1 VTTADRAAAVTVGQ
15 LIEIAGRRLAP
26 ELAGLEPLGRGHAA
40 YLQALADLITEA
52 AGLDDSCQPGVVTAI
67 TESALLAATTAWI
80 DDLQRQAE
88 QEKGNDDEP
97 DRM

>member
-1 VTTADRAAAVTVGQ
+1 VTIVDRAVSVRVGR

-26 ELAGLEPLGRGHAA
+26 ELAGVEPLGRGHAA
-40 YLQALADLITEA
+40 YLQALADLISEA
-52 AGLDDSCQPGVVTAI
+52 AGLDDSCRPGVVAAI
-67 TESALLAATTAWI
+67 TESAVLAATTAWI

-88 QEKGNDDEP
+88 QEKGNNDEP